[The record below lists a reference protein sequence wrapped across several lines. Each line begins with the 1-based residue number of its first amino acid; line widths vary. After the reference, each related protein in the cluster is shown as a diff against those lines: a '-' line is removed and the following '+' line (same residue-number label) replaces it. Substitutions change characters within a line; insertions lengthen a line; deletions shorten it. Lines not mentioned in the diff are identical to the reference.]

1 METFSLVAKINTV
14 HILLSLA
21 VNLDWPLHQ
30 FDKKKYIFKWKSP
43 RRSVYEVVPWL

>member
-14 HILLSLA
+14 RILLSLA

-30 FDKKKYIFKWKSP
+30 FDKKKIHF
-43 RRSVYEVVPWL
+43 